1 LSKADVAIVGAG
13 PAGLIAAERLAQA
26 GRRVALYERMP
37 SPARKFLL
45 AGRGGLNLTH
55 SEPLDGF
62 LDRYGAARDWLE
74 PAIRAF
80 PPQALRDWADGLGA
94 ESFVGSSGRVF
105 PKAMKA
111 SPLLRAWLARL
122 DGLGVSL
129 HSGRLWTGWDESG
142 ALRFTARDGANE
154 TISPGA
160 TLLAL
165 GGASWPRLG
174 SDGSWQTALT
184 EKGVAIAP
192 LRPANA
198 GFSIDWSQL
207 MRERFAGQPLKRIA
221 LSFAGKRVMG
231 EAMIDADGIE
241 GGAIYALSGPLREAI
256 ARDGHAE
263 LAIDLRPDF
272 DEAALAARL
281 ERRRAGETLSNH
293 LRKAA
298 GLSPVAIAVLRETA
312 GGPLPAEPVVLAGLI
327 KAAPL
332 RLTGTAPIARAIST
346 AGGILAE
353 EVDAD
358 FMLKRLP
365 GVFVAG
371 EMLDWEAPTGGYL
384 LQACFATG
392 AAAAAGIERLLAAP
406 SFRGGPEARARN
418 P

>member
-1 LSKADVAIVGAG
+1 MSEPDIAIIGAG

-55 SEPLDGF
+55 SEALDGF
-62 LDRYGAARDWLE
+62 LDRYGEARHWLE

-111 SPLLRAWLARL
+111 SPLLRAWLTRL

-142 ALRFTARDGANE
+142 ALRFENRDGTVE
-154 TISPGA
+154 TLRPGA
-160 TLLAL
+160 KLLAL

-174 SDGSWQTALT
+174 SDGGWQAMLAA
-184 EKGVAIAP
+184 KGVAIAP

-198 GFSIDWSQL
+198 GFSVDWSAL

-221 LSFAGKRVMG
+221 LSFAGRHAMG

-263 LAIDLRPDF
+263 LAVDLRPDL
-272 DEAALAARL
+272 DAAALAARL

-298 GLSPVAIAVLRETA
+298 GLSPVAIAVLREATE
-312 GGPLPAEPVVLAGLI
+312 GPLPTEPAALARLI
-327 KAAPL
+327 KAASL
-332 RLTGTAPIARAIST
+332 RLTGMAPIARAIST
-346 AGGILAE
+346 AGGILADE
-353 EVDAD
+353 FDAG
-358 FMLKRLP
+358 FMLKRVP

-371 EMLDWEAPTGGYL
+371 EMLDWEAPTGGFL

-392 AAAAAGIERLLAAP
+392 VAAAEGIERLLASP

>member
-1 LSKADVAIVGAG
+1 MSGPDVAIIGAG
-13 PAGLIAAERLAQA
+13 PAGLIAAERLSQA
-26 GRRVALYERMP
+26 GHKVAIYERMA

-55 SEPLDGF
+55 SEPLDV
-62 LDRYGAARDWLE
+62 LLARYGEARTWLE
-74 PAIRAF
+74 PAIRAY

-94 ESFVGSSGRVF
+94 ESFVGSSGRIF

-122 DGLGVSL
+122 DGLGVAL
-129 HSGRLWTGWDESG
+129 HAGRLWTSWDEAG
-142 ALRFTARDGANE
+142 ALRFALRDGGE
-154 TISPGA
+154 EIVTPRA

-174 SDGSWQTALT
+174 SDGFWVDLLEQ
-184 EKGVAIAP
+184 KGVAIAP

-198 GFSIDWSQL
+198 GFAVAWSPV

-221 LSFAGKRVMG
+221 LSFAGQRMMG

-241 GGAIYALSGPLREAI
+241 GGAVYALSGPLREVITREGEAT
-256 ARDGHAE
+256 
-263 LAIDLRPDF
+263 LTIDLRPDLS
-272 DEAALAARL
+272 EPELANRL
-281 ERRRAGETLSNH
+281 VKRRPGETLSNH

-298 GLSPVAIAVLRETA
+298 GLSPVAAAVLRETA
-312 GGPLPAEPVVLAGLI
+312 DGPLPTEPEALARLI

-332 RLTGTAPIARAIST
+332 RLTGMASLIRAIST
-346 AGGILAE
+346 AGG
-353 EVDAD
+353 VRAD
-358 FMLKRLP
+358 EIDEGFALKRLP

-392 AAAAAGIERLLAAP
+392 IAAADGIGRRLSSAV
-406 SFRGGPEARARN
+406 
-418 P
+418 

>member
-1 LSKADVAIVGAG
+1 MPSRDIAIIGAG
-13 PAGLIAAERLAQA
+13 PAGLIAAERLARA
-26 GRRVALYERMP
+26 GHRVTIHERMA

-55 SEPLDGF
+55 SEPLDAF
-62 LDRYGAARDWLE
+62 LGRYGAAQPWLE

-122 DGLGVSL
+122 AGLGVRL
-129 HSGRLWTGWDESG
+129 ETGRLWTGWTADG
-142 ALRFTARDGANE
+142 ALTFVGRDGAPV
-154 TISPGA
+154 IVRPDA

-174 SDGSWQTALT
+174 SDGGWVSLLA

-198 GFSIDWSQL
+198 GFAVNWSPL
-207 MRERFAGQPLKRIA
+207 LRERFAGAPLKRIA
-221 LSFAGKRVMG
+221 IRFREHEVAG
-231 EAMIDADGIE
+231 EAMLDPAGIE
-241 GGAIYALSGPLREAI
+241 GGAVYALSAPLRETIEREGAADI
-256 ARDGHAE
+256 T
-263 LAIDLRPDF
+263 LDLRPDL
-272 DEAALAARL
+272 DLARL
-281 ERRRAGETLSNH
+281 AEKLAKRRKGETLSNH

-298 GLSPVAIAVLRETA
+298 GLSPAAVAVLRDSA
-312 GGPLPAEPVVLAGLI
+312 GGRLDEAPEALAAAI
-327 KAAPL
+327 KSARL
-332 RLTGTAPIARAIST
+332 RLVGQMPIARAISS
-346 AGGILAE
+346 AGGIAAG
-353 EVDAD
+353 EVDPQ
-358 FMLKRLP
+358 FMLARLP

-384 LQACFATG
+384 LQGCFATG
-392 AAAAAGIERLLAAP
+392 VAAAAGM
-406 SFRGGPEARARN
+406 EAWLGSR
-418 P
+418 